1 MVTSVGAHVAS
12 AGVTVV
18 LERKDPELRRNV
30 MMRLWRHVQ
39 LGTVEAMTSS
49 NEDEDEDEDG
59 ALVTIGDHDR
69 CDDDDIPV
77 LREEVAS
84 SFRSVFQYGSSEWKT
99 AVVVVIAAIVV
110 TAGLGVYDRVSP
122 RPPVVVECK

>member
-1 MVTSVGAHVAS
+1 MVTSAGAHVAS

-30 MMRLWRHVQ
+30 MMRLWRHVR
-39 LGTVEAMTSS
+39 LGTVEAMTSPL
-49 NEDEDEDEDG
+49 EDEDG

-69 CDDDDIPV
+69 CDGDDIPV

-84 SFRSVFQYGSSEWKT
+84 SFRSVFQYGSPEWKT

>member
-1 MVTSVGAHVAS
+1 MVTSAGAHVAS

-39 LGTVEAMTSS
+39 LGTVEVTTSS
-49 NEDEDEDEDG
+49 NEDEDS
-59 ALVTIGDHDR
+59 ALVTIGHHDR

-84 SFRSVFQYGSSEWKT
+84 SFRSVF
-99 AVVVVIAAIVV
+99 
-110 TAGLGVYDRVSP
+110 
-122 RPPVVVECK
+122 